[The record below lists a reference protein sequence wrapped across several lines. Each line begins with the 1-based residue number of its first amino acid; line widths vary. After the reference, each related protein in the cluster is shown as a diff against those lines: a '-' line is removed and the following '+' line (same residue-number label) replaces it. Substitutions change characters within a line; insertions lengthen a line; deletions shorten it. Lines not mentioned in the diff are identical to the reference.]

1 MTGRHDEPGH
11 PAGGGLRPPP
21 WDWTLAA
28 DGALAL
34 DRRELWDE
42 PPSRQPLRGSRA
54 GLIVRPGFATVPVM
68 APPAPGHARG
78 TRRQHLERERR
89 RRRLALLVVL
99 AAVVVVIGLLSA
111 FGGSG
116 RTPTAA
122 PVLESP
128 TQLLP
133 AGPPRPEIV
142 SKLGSLHVQLPI
154 NQSRVTALGYASGSD
169 GSLALDP
176 LGVQANEGLVKR
188 IVHDLV
194 GSSTAGPRWY
204 QLSGGSGSATSAL
217 DVGAAAGTDVY
228 SPVDGIVVAI
238 DRVILNGR
246 RYGSTI
252 ELQPSGAPSL
262 VVSVSHLRLDPSL
275 VVGSP
280 VSSGGTRL
288 GQVLD
293 FSHAERQALAH
304 YTNDAGNHVV
314 VEVHPAATLQLP

>member
-1 MTGRHDEPGH
+1 M
-11 PAGGGLRPPP
+11 AV
-21 WDWTLAA
+21 
-28 DGALAL
+28 DGDLAL
-34 DRRELWDE
+34 DRHELWDE
-42 PPSRQPLRGSRA
+42 PLSRPRLHVSRSR
-54 GLIVRPGFATVPVM
+54 LIVEAGFATVPAM
-68 APPAPGHARG
+68 SRPAPARARAM
-78 TRRQHLERERR
+78 RRHHLERERR

-99 AAVVVVIGLLSA
+99 AAVAIVIVLLSA

-116 RTPTAA
+116 RAPQVS

-133 AGPPRPEIV
+133 AGPPTPEIV
-142 SKLGSLHVQLPI
+142 SKIGALHLQLPI
-154 NQSRVTALGYASGSD
+154 NQSRVTAIGFANGSD

-176 LGVQANEGLVKR
+176 VGVQANEGLVKR
-188 IVHDLV
+188 LVHDLV
-194 GSSTAGPRWY
+194 GGASGGPRWY
-204 QLSGGSGSATSAL
+204 QLAGGATSAL
-217 DVGAAAGTDVY
+217 DVGAPAGTDVY
-228 SPVDGIVVAI
+228 SPVDGTVVAI

-314 VEVHPAATLQLP
+314 IEVHPAATLQLP